1 MSNKPIVLILLHN
14 DSVEANKIAAQ
25 VCQQLNKAQVSIC
38 ALASDKQLVKTQG
51 FEIDEFVEGKS
62 ANPNLALVFGGDGT
76 ILRAVEVTRKSNIP
90 VLGINLGHV
99 GFLAEAEVEHIEDV
113 VKAVVEH
120 KWVEE
125 QRLAIE
131 VVVTKD
137 NEIVFES
144 FALND
149 VAIEKSEP
157 GHMFDLILEIDG
169 KPVSR
174 LWGDGIVLATPTG
187 STAYAFSAGGPVI
200 WPSVEALVVVPI
212 SAHALFAKPLVVD
225 TKSVIAIEVP
235 QDGANGHLTADGR
248 RAFDLSPGM
257 RIEVRKSNSYVH
269 LARLGNESFSQ
280 RLVKKFQLP
289 VEGWRGT
296 NKRK

>member
-1 MSNKPIVLILLHN
+1 MSSKPVVLILLHN
-14 DSVEANKIAAQ
+14 DSVEANKIAAK
-25 VCQQLNKAQVSIC
+25 VSQQLFDAKVSIC
-38 ALASDKQLVKTQG
+38 ALGSDKKLIQSAG
-51 FEIDEFVEGKS
+51 YEITEYVPGTS
-62 ANPNLALVFGGDGT
+62 INPNLALVFGGDGT
-76 ILRAVEVTRKSNIP
+76 ILRAVEVTRSSNIP

-113 VKAVVEH
+113 VKAIVEH
-120 KWVEE
+120 DWIEE
-125 QRLAIE
+125 KRLAIE

-137 NEIVFES
+137 NEVVFES

-157 GHMFDLILEIDG
+157 GHMFDLILEIDS

-200 WPSVEALVVVPI
+200 WPSVEALLVVPI

-235 QDGANGHLTADGR
+235 QDGSNGHLTADGR
-248 RAFDLSPGM
+248 RSFDLSPGM
-257 RIEVRKSNSYVH
+257 RIEVRKSSSYVN
-269 LARLGNESFSQ
+269 LARLDEESFSE

-289 VEGWRGT
+289 VEGWRGN

>member
-1 MSNKPIVLILLHN
+1 VSNKPIVLILLHN

-25 VCQQLNKAQVSIC
+25 VCQQLHKAEVSIC
-38 ALASDKQLVKTQG
+38 ALASDKKLVQTQG
-51 FEIDEFVEGKS
+51 FEIDEYIEGKS
-62 ANPNLALVFGGDGT
+62 SNPNLALVFGGDGT

-157 GHMFDLILEIDG
+157 GHMFDLI
-169 KPVSR
+169 
-174 LWGDGIVLATPTG
+174 
-187 STAYAFSAGGPVI
+187 
-200 WPSVEALVVVPI
+200 
-212 SAHALFAKPLVVD
+212 
-225 TKSVIAIEVP
+225 
-235 QDGANGHLTADGR
+235 
-248 RAFDLSPGM
+248 
-257 RIEVRKSNSYVH
+257 
-269 LARLGNESFSQ
+269 
-280 RLVKKFQLP
+280 
-289 VEGWRGT
+289 
-296 NKRK
+296 